1 MVNTRIRNQK
11 KNDNK
16 KIVSFNF
23 LCLFENWTLGTHE
36 NRRWTRVKGNTKQN
50 RMLANRHD
58 ILYPGYEC
66 LYYTYND
73 PRPFELLLCD
83 TSNKGKNRS
92 SSRDLSDSTV
102 PFYTT
107 IDFLCVVLQHASV
120 SDDEEK
126 KQKQK
131 GKQLSKEPASFMF
144 DLGYSLRR
152 TKQKVWKSLSSF
164 CFLG

>member
-1 MVNTRIRNQK
+1 
-11 KNDNK
+11 
-16 KIVSFNF
+16 
-23 LCLFENWTLGTHE
+23 
-36 NRRWTRVKGNTKQN
+36 
-50 RMLANRHD
+50 MLANRHD
-58 ILYPGYEC
+58 ILYPGYVC

-152 TKQKVWKSLSSF
+152 TK
-164 CFLG
+164 